1 MISREFKVGV
11 IVLAALS
18 VLYWGINFLKGSSLF
33 EAGIDVYAIYEDTEG
48 IMKSQNVTLN
58 GFAIGKVSDVYFH
71 PNHSGKIV
79 VKMKITTDYP
89 ITVNSIAEIRS
100 ADLLGAKEIALLL
113 ENGNVLIEAGDTLRS
128 STEVSISESIN
139 KEVLPVKLKAE
150 RLLAS
155 LDSTVNILSGFLGG
169 EMQEEFRTSFDNVN
183 RSISNLGAITDE
195 ISLYMSENREA
206 LGSATQN
213 LERLTNMLNENRDE
227 LDRVFNNLANISD
240 TLARA
245 NAGEAMRSLSK
256 TATRLDAITSNIE
269 AGEGT
274 LGKLVAND
282 SLYNEVNRAI
292 LSLDKLLE
300 DIKEHPGRY
309 VEISIFGRKNKDT
322 KTEWS
327 DNSSS
332 FSH

>member
-1 MISREFKVGV
+1 MFSREFKAGV
-11 IVLAALS
+11 LVVLAAA
-18 VLYWGINFLKGSSLF
+18 VLYWGISFLKGSDLF
-33 EAGIDVYAIYEDTEG
+33 EHGTEVYAVYDNAEG
-48 IMKSQNVTLN
+48 ITKSQSVTLN
-58 GFAIGKVSDVYFH
+58 GFSVGKVSDVYFH

-79 VKMKITTDYP
+79 VKMNITTDYP
-89 ITVNSIAEIRS
+89 ITANSLAEIRS
-100 ADLLGAKEIALLL
+100 ADLLGAKEIALVL
-113 ENGNVLIEAGDTLRS
+113 EKGSVLIESGDTLRS
-128 STEVSISESIN
+128 AIEASLSESIN
-139 KEVLPVKLKAE
+139 KEVLPVKVKAE
-150 RLLAS
+150 KLLAS
-155 LDSTVNILSGFLGG
+155 LDSTVNILTGFLGG

-183 RSISNLGAITDE
+183 RSISNLGTITDE

-213 LERLTNMLNENRDE
+213 LERLTSMLNENRDE

-282 SLYNEVNRAI
+282 SLYNEINHAI

-309 VEISIFGRKNKDT
+309 VEISIFGGKNKDT
-322 KTEWS
+322 KTE
-327 DNSSS
+327 
-332 FSH
+332 

>member
-1 MISREFKVGV
+1 MFSREFKAGV
-11 IVLAALS
+11 LVVLAAA
-18 VLYWGINFLKGSSLF
+18 VLYWGISFLKGSDLF
-33 EAGIDVYAIYEDTEG
+33 EHGTEVYAVYDNAEG
-48 IMKSQNVTLN
+48 ITKSQSVTLN
-58 GFAIGKVSDVYFH
+58 GFSVGKVSDVYFH

-79 VKMKITTDYP
+79 VKMNITTDYP
-89 ITVNSIAEIRS
+89 ITANSLAEIRS
-100 ADLLGAKEIALLL
+100 ADLLGAKEIALVL
-113 ENGNVLIEAGDTLRS
+113 EKGSVLIESGDTLRS
-128 STEVSISESIN
+128 AIEASLSESIN
-139 KEVLPVKLKAE
+139 KEVIPVKVKAE
-150 RLLAS
+150 KLLAS
-155 LDSTVNILSGFLGG
+155 LDSTVNILTGFLGG

-183 RSISNLGAITDE
+183 RSISNLGTITDE
-195 ISLYMSENREA
+195 LSLYMSENREA

-213 LERLTNMLNENRDE
+213 LERLTSMLNENRDE

-282 SLYNEVNRAI
+282 SLYNEINHAI

-300 DIKEHPGRY
+300 DIKERPGRY
-309 VEISIFGRKNKDT
+309 VEISIFGGKNKAT
-322 KTEWS
+322 KTE
-327 DNSSS
+327 
-332 FSH
+332 

>member
-1 MISREFKVGV
+1 MFSREFKAGV
-11 IVLAALS
+11 VVVLAAAI
-18 VLYWGINFLKGSSLF
+18 LYWGISFLKGSDLF
-33 EAGIDVYAIYEDTEG
+33 EHGTEVYAVYDNTEG
-48 IMKSQNVTLN
+48 ITKSQNVTLN
-58 GFAIGKVSDVYFH
+58 GFSVGKVSDVYFH

-79 VKMKITTDYP
+79 VKMNITTDYP
-89 ITVNSIAEIRS
+89 ITANSLAEIRS
-100 ADLLGAKEIALLL
+100 ADLLGAKEIALVL
-113 ENGNVLIEAGDTLRS
+113 EKGSVLIESGDTLRAAIEAS
-128 STEVSISESIN
+128 LSESIN
-139 KEVLPVKLKAE
+139 KEVLPVKVKAE
-150 RLLAS
+150 KLLAS
-155 LDSTVNILSGFLGG
+155 LDSTVNILTGFLGG

-183 RSISNLGAITDE
+183 RSISNLGTITDE
-195 ISLYMSENREA
+195 LSLYMSENREA

-213 LERLTNMLNENRDE
+213 LERLTSMLNENRDE

-282 SLYNEVNRAI
+282 SFYNEINHAI

-300 DIKEHPGRY
+300 DIKERPGRY
-309 VEISIFGRKNKDT
+309 VEISIFGGKNKDT
-322 KTEWS
+322 KTE
-327 DNSSS
+327 
-332 FSH
+332 

>member
-1 MISREFKVGV
+1 MFSREFKAGV
-11 IVLAALS
+11 VVVLAAA
-18 VLYWGINFLKGSSLF
+18 VLYWGISFLKGSDLF
-33 EAGIDVYAIYEDTEG
+33 EHGTEVYAVYDNTEG
-48 IMKSQNVTLN
+48 ITKSQNVTLN
-58 GFAIGKVSDVYFH
+58 GFSVGKVSDVYFH
-71 PNHSGKIV
+71 PNNSGKIV
-79 VKMKITTDYP
+79 VKMNITTDYP
-89 ITVNSIAEIRS
+89 ITANSIAEIRS
-100 ADLLGAKEIALLL
+100 ADLLGAKEIALVL
-113 ENGNVLIEAGDTLRS
+113 EKGSVLIESGDTLRS
-128 STEVSISESIN
+128 SIEASLSESIN
-139 KEVLPVKLKAE
+139 KEVLPVKVKAE
-150 RLLAS
+150 KLLAS
-155 LDSTVNILSGFLGG
+155 LDSTVNILTGFLGG

-183 RSISNLGAITDE
+183 RSISNLGTITDE

-213 LERLTNMLNENRDE
+213 LERLTDMLNENRDE

-256 TATRLDAITSNIE
+256 TAKRLDVITSNIE

-282 SLYNEVNRAI
+282 SLYNEVNHAV

-309 VEISIFGRKNKDT
+309 VEISIFGGKNKDT
-322 KTEWS
+322 KTE
-327 DNSSS
+327 
-332 FSH
+332 

>member
-1 MISREFKVGV
+1 MFSREFKAGV
-11 IVLAALS
+11 LVVLAAS
-18 VLYWGINFLKGSSLF
+18 VLYWGISFLKGSDLF
-33 EAGIDVYAIYEDTEG
+33 EHGTEVYAVYDNAEG
-48 IMKSQNVTLN
+48 ITKSQSVTLN
-58 GFAIGKVSDVYFH
+58 GFSVGKVSDVYFH

-79 VKMKITTDYP
+79 VKMNITTDYP
-89 ITVNSIAEIRS
+89 ITANSLAEIRS
-100 ADLLGAKEIALLL
+100 ADLLGAKEIALVL
-113 ENGNVLIEAGDTLRS
+113 EKGSVLIESGDTLRS
-128 STEVSISESIN
+128 AIEASLSESIN
-139 KEVLPVKLKAE
+139 KEVLPVKVKAE
-150 RLLAS
+150 KLLAS
-155 LDSTVNILSGFLGG
+155 LDSTVNILTGFLGG

-183 RSISNLGAITDE
+183 RSISNLGTITDE

-213 LERLTNMLNENRDE
+213 LERLTTMLNENRDE

-282 SLYNEVNRAI
+282 SLYNEINHAI

-309 VEISIFGRKNKDT
+309 VEISIFGGKNKDT
-322 KTEWS
+322 KTE
-327 DNSSS
+327 
-332 FSH
+332 

>member
-1 MISREFKVGV
+1 MFSREFKAGV
-11 IVLAALS
+11 VVVLAAA
-18 VLYWGINFLKGSSLF
+18 VLYWGISFLKGSDLF
-33 EAGIDVYAIYEDTEG
+33 EHGTEVYAVYDNTEG
-48 IMKSQNVTLN
+48 ITKSQNVTLN
-58 GFAIGKVSDVYFH
+58 GFSVGKVSDVYFH
-71 PNHSGKIV
+71 PNNSGKIV
-79 VKMKITTDYP
+79 VKMNITTDYP
-89 ITVNSIAEIRS
+89 ITANSIAEIRS
-100 ADLLGAKEIALLL
+100 ADLLGAKEIALVL
-113 ENGNVLIEAGDTLRS
+113 EKGSVLIESGDTLRS
-128 STEVSISESIN
+128 SIEASLSESIN
-139 KEVLPVKLKAE
+139 KEVLPVKVKAE
-150 RLLAS
+150 KLLAS
-155 LDSTVNILSGFLGG
+155 LDSTVNILTGFLGG

-183 RSISNLGAITDE
+183 RSISNLGTITDE

-213 LERLTNMLNENRDE
+213 LERLTDMLNENRDE

-256 TATRLDAITSNIE
+256 TAKRLDAITSNIE

-282 SLYNEVNRAI
+282 SLYNEVNHAV

-309 VEISIFGRKNKDT
+309 VEISIFGGKNKDT
-322 KTEWS
+322 KTE
-327 DNSSS
+327 
-332 FSH
+332 

>member
-11 IVLAALS
+11 IVVAALG

-48 IMKSQNVTLN
+48 IMKSQSVTLN

-113 ENGNVLIEAGDTLRS
+113 ENGNVLIETGDTLRS

-183 RSISNLGAITDE
+183 RSISNLGTITDE

-213 LERLTNMLNENRDE
+213 LERLTDMLNENRDE

-245 NAGEAMRSLSK
+245 NAGNAMRSLSK
-256 TATRLDAITSNIE
+256 TAKRLDAITSNIE

-282 SLYNEVNRAI
+282 SLYNEINHAI

-300 DIKEHPGRY
+300 DIKERPGRY
-309 VEISIFGRKNKDT
+309 VEISIFGGKNKDT
-322 KTEWS
+322 KTE
-327 DNSSS
+327 
-332 FSH
+332 

>member
-11 IVLAALS
+11 IVVAALG

-48 IMKSQNVTLN
+48 IMKSQSVTLN

-113 ENGNVLIEAGDTLRS
+113 ENGNVLIETGDTLRS

-183 RSISNLGAITDE
+183 RSISNLGTITDE
-195 ISLYMSENREA
+195 ISLYMTENREA

-213 LERLTNMLNENRDE
+213 LERLTSMLNENRDE

-282 SLYNEVNRAI
+282 SLYNEINHAI

-300 DIKEHPGRY
+300 DIRERPGRY
-309 VEISIFGRKNKDT
+309 VEIAIFGGKNKDK
-322 KTEWS
+322 KTE
-327 DNSSS
+327 
-332 FSH
+332 

>member
-1 MISREFKVGV
+1 MFSREFKAGV
-11 IVLAALS
+11 VVVLAAA
-18 VLYWGINFLKGSSLF
+18 VLYWGISFLKGSDLF
-33 EAGIDVYAIYEDTEG
+33 EHGTEVYAVYDNTEG
-48 IMKSQNVTLN
+48 ITKSQNVTLN
-58 GFAIGKVSDVYFH
+58 GFSVGKVSDVYFH
-71 PNHSGKIV
+71 PNNSGKIV
-79 VKMKITTDYP
+79 VKMNITTDYP
-89 ITVNSIAEIRS
+89 ITANSLAEIRS
-100 ADLLGAKEIALLL
+100 ADLLGAKEIALIL
-113 ENGNVLIEAGDTLRS
+113 EKGSVLIESGDTLRS
-128 STEVSISESIN
+128 AIEASLSESIN
-139 KEVLPVKLKAE
+139 KEVLPVKVKAE
-150 RLLAS
+150 KLLAS
-155 LDSTVNILSGFLGG
+155 LDSTVNILTGFLGG

-183 RSISNLGAITDE
+183 RSISNLGTITDE
-195 ISLYMSENREA
+195 LSLYMSENREA

-213 LERLTNMLNENRDE
+213 LERLTSMLNENRDE

-282 SLYNEVNRAI
+282 SLYDEVNHAI

-309 VEISIFGRKNKDT
+309 VEISIFGGKNKDK
-322 KTEWS
+322 KTE
-327 DNSSS
+327 
-332 FSH
+332 

>member
-1 MISREFKVGV
+1 MFSREFKAGV
-11 IVLAALS
+11 VVVLAAA
-18 VLYWGINFLKGSSLF
+18 VLYWGISFLKGSDLF
-33 EAGIDVYAIYEDTEG
+33 EHGTEVYAVYDNTEG
-48 IMKSQNVTLN
+48 ITKSQSVTLN
-58 GFAIGKVSDVYFH
+58 GFSVGKVSDVYFH
-71 PNHSGKIV
+71 PNNSGKIV
-79 VKMKITTDYP
+79 VKMNITTDYP
-89 ITVNSIAEIRS
+89 ITANSLAEIRS
-100 ADLLGAKEIALLL
+100 ADLLGAKEIALIL
-113 ENGNVLIEAGDTLRS
+113 EKGSVLIESGDTLRS
-128 STEVSISESIN
+128 AIEASLSESIN
-139 KEVLPVKLKAE
+139 KEVLPVKVKAE
-150 RLLAS
+150 KLLAS
-155 LDSTVNILSGFLGG
+155 LDSTVNILTGFLGG

-183 RSISNLGAITDE
+183 RSISNLGTITDE
-195 ISLYMSENREA
+195 LSLYMSENREA

-213 LERLTNMLNENRDE
+213 LERLTSMLNENRDE

-282 SLYNEVNRAI
+282 SLYDEVNHAI

-309 VEISIFGRKNKDT
+309 VEISIFGGKNKDK
-322 KTEWS
+322 KTE
-327 DNSSS
+327 
-332 FSH
+332 

>member
-1 MISREFKVGV
+1 MFSREFKAGV
-11 IVLAALS
+11 VVILAAA
-18 VLYWGINFLKGSSLF
+18 VLYWGISFLKGSDLF
-33 EAGIDVYAIYEDTEG
+33 EHGTEVYAVYDNTEG
-48 IMKSQNVTLN
+48 ITKSQNVTLN
-58 GFAIGKVSDVYFH
+58 GFSVGKVSDVYFH
-71 PNHSGKIV
+71 PNNSGKIV
-79 VKMKITTDYP
+79 VKMNITTDYP
-89 ITVNSIAEIRS
+89 ITANSIAEIRS
-100 ADLLGAKEIALLL
+100 ADLLGAKEIALVL
-113 ENGNVLIEAGDTLRS
+113 EKGSVLIESGDTLRS
-128 STEVSISESIN
+128 SIEASLSESIN
-139 KEVLPVKLKAE
+139 KEVLPVKVKAE
-150 RLLAS
+150 KLLAS
-155 LDSTVNILSGFLGG
+155 LDSTVNILTGFLGG

-183 RSISNLGAITDE
+183 RSISNLGTITDE

-213 LERLTNMLNENRDE
+213 LERLTDMLNENRDE

-256 TATRLDAITSNIE
+256 TAKRLDAITSNIE

-282 SLYNEVNRAI
+282 SLYNEVNHAV

-309 VEISIFGRKNKDT
+309 VEISIFGGKNKDT
-322 KTEWS
+322 KKE
-327 DNSSS
+327 
-332 FSH
+332 

>member
-1 MISREFKVGV
+1 MFSREFKAGV
-11 IVLAALS
+11 VVILAAA
-18 VLYWGINFLKGSSLF
+18 VLYWGISFLKGSDLF
-33 EAGIDVYAIYEDTEG
+33 EHGTEVYAVYDNAEG
-48 IMKSQNVTLN
+48 ITKSQSVTLN
-58 GFAIGKVSDVYFH
+58 GFSVGKVSDVYFH
-71 PNHSGKIV
+71 PNNSGKIV
-79 VKMKITTDYP
+79 VKMNITTDYP
-89 ITVNSIAEIRS
+89 ITANSLAEIRS
-100 ADLLGAKEIALLL
+100 ADLLGAKEIALVL
-113 ENGNVLIEAGDTLRS
+113 EKGSVLIESGDTLRS
-128 STEVSISESIN
+128 AIEASLSESIN
-139 KEVLPVKLKAE
+139 KEVLPVKVKAE
-150 RLLAS
+150 KLLAS
-155 LDSTVNILSGFLGG
+155 LDSTVNILTGFLGG

-183 RSISNLGAITDE
+183 RSISNLGTITDE

-213 LERLTNMLNENRDE
+213 LERLTSMLNENRDE

-282 SLYNEVNRAI
+282 SLYNEINHAI

-309 VEISIFGRKNKDT
+309 VEISIFGGKNKDT
-322 KTEWS
+322 KKE
-327 DNSSS
+327 
-332 FSH
+332 

>member
-1 MISREFKVGV
+1 MFSREFKAGV
-11 IVLAALS
+11 VVVLAAA
-18 VLYWGINFLKGSSLF
+18 VLYWGISFLKGSDLF
-33 EAGIDVYAIYEDTEG
+33 EHGTEVYAVYDNAEG
-48 IMKSQNVTLN
+48 ITKSQSVTLN
-58 GFAIGKVSDVYFH
+58 GFSVGKVSDVYFH

-79 VKMKITTDYP
+79 VKMNITTDYP
-89 ITVNSIAEIRS
+89 ITANSLAEIRS
-100 ADLLGAKEIALLL
+100 ADLLGAKEIALVL
-113 ENGNVLIEAGDTLRS
+113 EKGSVLIESGDTLRS
-128 STEVSISESIN
+128 AIEASLSESIN
-139 KEVLPVKLKAE
+139 KEVLPVKVKAE
-150 RLLAS
+150 KLLAS
-155 LDSTVNILSGFLGG
+155 LDSTVNILTGFLGG

-183 RSISNLGAITDE
+183 RSISNLGTITDE

-213 LERLTNMLNENRDE
+213 LERLTSMLNENRDE

-256 TATRLDAITSNIE
+256 TATRLDAITSTIE

-282 SLYNEVNRAI
+282 SLYNEINHAI

-300 DIKEHPGRY
+300 DIKERPGRY
-309 VEISIFGRKNKDT
+309 VEISIFGGKNKDT
-322 KTEWS
+322 KTE
-327 DNSSS
+327 
-332 FSH
+332 

>member
-1 MISREFKVGV
+1 MFSREFKAGV
-11 IVLAALS
+11 VVVLAAAI
-18 VLYWGINFLKGSSLF
+18 LYWGISFLKGSDLF
-33 EAGIDVYAIYEDTEG
+33 EHGTEVYAVYDNTEG
-48 IMKSQNVTLN
+48 ITKSQNVTLN
-58 GFAIGKVSDVYFH
+58 GFSVGKVSDVYFH

-79 VKMKITTDYP
+79 VKMNITTDYP
-89 ITVNSIAEIRS
+89 ITANSLAEIRS
-100 ADLLGAKEIALLL
+100 ADLLGAKEIALVL
-113 ENGNVLIEAGDTLRS
+113 EKGSVLIESGDTLRAAIEAS
-128 STEVSISESIN
+128 LSESIN
-139 KEVLPVKLKAE
+139 KEVLPVKVKAE
-150 RLLAS
+150 KLLAS
-155 LDSTVNILSGFLGG
+155 LDSTVNILTGFLGG

-183 RSISNLGAITDE
+183 RSISNLGTITDE
-195 ISLYMSENREA
+195 LSLYMSENREA

-213 LERLTNMLNENRDE
+213 LERLTSMLNENRDE

-282 SLYNEVNRAI
+282 SLYNEINHAI

-300 DIKEHPGRY
+300 DIKERPGRY
-309 VEISIFGRKNKDT
+309 VEISIFGGKNKDT
-322 KTEWS
+322 KTE
-327 DNSSS
+327 
-332 FSH
+332 

>member
-1 MISREFKVGV
+1 MFSREFKAGV
-11 IVLAALS
+11 VVILAAA
-18 VLYWGINFLKGSSLF
+18 VLYWGISFLKGSDLF
-33 EAGIDVYAIYEDTEG
+33 EHGTEVYAVYDNTEG
-48 IMKSQNVTLN
+48 ITKSQNVTLN
-58 GFAIGKVSDVYFH
+58 GFSVGKVSDVYFH
-71 PNHSGKIV
+71 PNNSGKIV
-79 VKMKITTDYP
+79 VKMNITTDYP
-89 ITVNSIAEIRS
+89 ITANSIAEIRS
-100 ADLLGAKEIALLL
+100 ADLLGAKEIALVL
-113 ENGNVLIEAGDTLRS
+113 EKGSVLIESGDTLRS
-128 STEVSISESIN
+128 SIEASLSESIN
-139 KEVLPVKLKAE
+139 KEVLPVKVKAE
-150 RLLAS
+150 KLLAS
-155 LDSTVNILSGFLGG
+155 LDSTVNILTGFLGG

-183 RSISNLGAITDE
+183 RSISNLGTITDE

-213 LERLTNMLNENRDE
+213 LERLTDMLNENRDE

-282 SLYNEVNRAI
+282 SLYNEINHAI

-300 DIKEHPGRY
+300 DIKERPGRY
-309 VEISIFGRKNKDT
+309 VEISIFGGKNKDT
-322 KTEWS
+322 KTE
-327 DNSSS
+327 
-332 FSH
+332 

>member
-1 MISREFKVGV
+1 MFSREFKAGV
-11 IVLAALS
+11 LVVLAAS
-18 VLYWGINFLKGSSLF
+18 VLYWGISFLKGSDLF
-33 EAGIDVYAIYEDTEG
+33 EHGTEVYAVYDNAEG
-48 IMKSQNVTLN
+48 ITKSQSVTLN
-58 GFAIGKVSDVYFH
+58 GFSVGKVSDVYFH

-79 VKMKITTDYP
+79 VKMNITTDYP
-89 ITVNSIAEIRS
+89 ITANSLAEIRS
-100 ADLLGAKEIALLL
+100 ADLLGAKEIALVL
-113 ENGNVLIEAGDTLRS
+113 EKGSVLIESGDTLRS
-128 STEVSISESIN
+128 AIEASLSESIN
-139 KEVLPVKLKAE
+139 KEVIPVKVKAE
-150 RLLAS
+150 KLLAS
-155 LDSTVNILSGFLGG
+155 LDSTVNILTGFLGG

-183 RSISNLGAITDE
+183 RSISNLGTITDE
-195 ISLYMSENREA
+195 LSLYMSENREA

-213 LERLTNMLNENRDE
+213 LERLTSMLNENRDE

-282 SLYNEVNRAI
+282 SLYNEINHAI

-300 DIKEHPGRY
+300 DIKERPGRY
-309 VEISIFGRKNKDT
+309 VEISIFGGKNKDT
-322 KTEWS
+322 KTE
-327 DNSSS
+327 
-332 FSH
+332 

>member
-322 KTEWS
+322 KTE
-327 DNSSS
+327 
-332 FSH
+332 

>member
-1 MISREFKVGV
+1 MFSREFKAGV
-11 IVLAALS
+11 VVILAAA
-18 VLYWGINFLKGSSLF
+18 VLYGGISFLKGSDLF
-33 EAGIDVYAIYEDTEG
+33 EHGTEVYAVYDNAEG
-48 IMKSQNVTLN
+48 ITKSQSVTLN
-58 GFAIGKVSDVYFH
+58 GFSVGKVSDVYFH
-71 PNHSGKIV
+71 PNNSGKIV
-79 VKMKITTDYP
+79 VKMNITTDYP
-89 ITVNSIAEIRS
+89 ITANSLAEIRS
-100 ADLLGAKEIALLL
+100 ADLLGAKEIALVL
-113 ENGNVLIEAGDTLRS
+113 EKGSVLIESGDTLRS
-128 STEVSISESIN
+128 AIEASLSESIN
-139 KEVLPVKLKAE
+139 KEVLPVKVKAE
-150 RLLAS
+150 KLLAS
-155 LDSTVNILSGFLGG
+155 LDSTVNILTGFLGG

-183 RSISNLGAITDE
+183 RSISNLGTITDE

-213 LERLTNMLNENRDE
+213 LERLTSMLSENRDE

-282 SLYNEVNRAI
+282 SLYNEINHAI

-309 VEISIFGRKNKDT
+309 VEISIFGGKNKDT
-322 KTEWS
+322 KPE
-327 DNSSS
+327 
-332 FSH
+332 

>member
-11 IVLAALS
+11 IVVAALG

-48 IMKSQNVTLN
+48 IMKSQSVTLN

-113 ENGNVLIEAGDTLRS
+113 ENGNVLIETGDTLRS

-183 RSISNLGAITDE
+183 RSISNLGTITDE

-213 LERLTNMLNENRDE
+213 LERLTDMLNENRDE

-274 LGKLVAND
+274 LGKLVSND
-282 SLYNEVNRAI
+282 SLYTEINHAI

-300 DIKEHPGRY
+300 DIKAHPGRY
-309 VEISIFGRKNKDT
+309 VEISIFGGKNKD
-322 KTEWS
+322 KQTE
-327 DNSSS
+327 
-332 FSH
+332 

>member
-1 MISREFKVGV
+1 M
-11 IVLAALS
+11 VLAAA
-18 VLYWGINFLKGSSLF
+18 VLYWGISFLKGSDLF
-33 EAGIDVYAIYEDTEG
+33 EHGTEVYAVYDNAEG
-48 IMKSQNVTLN
+48 ITKSQSVTLN
-58 GFAIGKVSDVYFH
+58 GFSVGKVSDVYFH

-79 VKMKITTDYP
+79 VKMNITTDYP
-89 ITVNSIAEIRS
+89 ITANSLAEIRS
-100 ADLLGAKEIALLL
+100 ADLLGAKEIALVL
-113 ENGNVLIEAGDTLRS
+113 EKGSVLIESGDTLRS
-128 STEVSISESIN
+128 AIEASLSESIN
-139 KEVLPVKLKAE
+139 KEVLPVKVKAE
-150 RLLAS
+150 KLLAS
-155 LDSTVNILSGFLGG
+155 LDSTVNILTGFLGG

-183 RSISNLGAITDE
+183 RSISNLGTITDE

-213 LERLTNMLNENRDE
+213 LERLTSMLNENRDE

-256 TATRLDAITSNIE
+256 TATRLDAITSTIE

-282 SLYNEVNRAI
+282 SLYNEINHAI

-309 VEISIFGRKNKDT
+309 VEISIFGGKNKDT
-322 KTEWS
+322 KTE
-327 DNSSS
+327 
-332 FSH
+332 

>member
-1 MISREFKVGV
+1 MFSREFKAGV
-11 IVLAALS
+11 VVVLAAA
-18 VLYWGINFLKGSSLF
+18 VLYWGISFLKGSDLF
-33 EAGIDVYAIYEDTEG
+33 EHGTEVYAVYDNAEG
-48 IMKSQNVTLN
+48 ITKSQSVTLN
-58 GFAIGKVSDVYFH
+58 GFSVGKVSDVYFH

-79 VKMKITTDYP
+79 VKMNITTDYP
-89 ITVNSIAEIRS
+89 ITANSLAEIRS
-100 ADLLGAKEIALLL
+100 ADLLGAKEIALVL
-113 ENGNVLIEAGDTLRS
+113 EKGSVLIESGDTLRS
-128 STEVSISESIN
+128 AIEASLSESIN
-139 KEVLPVKLKAE
+139 KEVLPVKVKAE
-150 RLLAS
+150 KLLAS
-155 LDSTVNILSGFLGG
+155 LDSTVNILTGFLGG

-183 RSISNLGAITDE
+183 RSISNLGTITDE

-213 LERLTNMLNENRDE
+213 LERLTSMLNENRDE

-256 TATRLDAITSNIE
+256 TATRLDAITSTIE

-282 SLYNEVNRAI
+282 SLYNEINHAI

-300 DIKEHPGRY
+300 DIKERPGRY
-309 VEISIFGRKNKDT
+309 VEIAIFGGKNKGK
-322 KTEWS
+322 KTE
-327 DNSSS
+327 
-332 FSH
+332 

>member
-1 MISREFKVGV
+1 MFSREFKAGV
-11 IVLAALS
+11 LVVLAAA
-18 VLYWGINFLKGSSLF
+18 VLYWGISFLKGSDLF
-33 EAGIDVYAIYEDTEG
+33 EHGTEVYAVYDNAEG
-48 IMKSQNVTLN
+48 ITKSQSVTLN
-58 GFAIGKVSDVYFH
+58 GFSVGKVSDVYFH

-79 VKMKITTDYP
+79 VKMNITTDYP
-89 ITVNSIAEIRS
+89 ITANSLAEIRS
-100 ADLLGAKEIALLL
+100 ADLLGAKEIALVL
-113 ENGNVLIEAGDTLRS
+113 EKGSVLIESGDTLRS
-128 STEVSISESIN
+128 AIEASLSESIN
-139 KEVLPVKLKAE
+139 KEVIPVKVKAE
-150 RLLAS
+150 KLLAS
-155 LDSTVNILSGFLGG
+155 LDSTVNILTGFLGG

-183 RSISNLGAITDE
+183 RSISNLGTITDE
-195 ISLYMSENREA
+195 LSLYMSENREA

-213 LERLTNMLNENRDE
+213 LERLTSMLNENRDE

-282 SLYNEVNRAI
+282 SLYNEINHAI

-300 DIKEHPGRY
+300 DIKERPGRY
-309 VEISIFGRKNKDT
+309 VEIAIFGGKNKDK
-322 KTEWS
+322 KTE
-327 DNSSS
+327 
-332 FSH
+332 

>member
-1 MISREFKVGV
+1 MFSREFKAGV
-11 IVLAALS
+11 VVVLAAA
-18 VLYWGINFLKGSSLF
+18 VLYWGISFLKGSDLF
-33 EAGIDVYAIYEDTEG
+33 EHGTEVYAVYDNTEG
-48 IMKSQNVTLN
+48 ITKSQNVTLN
-58 GFAIGKVSDVYFH
+58 GFSVGKVSDVYFH
-71 PNHSGKIV
+71 PNNSGKIV
-79 VKMKITTDYP
+79 VKMNITTDYP
-89 ITVNSIAEIRS
+89 ITANSIAEIRS
-100 ADLLGAKEIALLL
+100 ADLLGAKEIALVL
-113 ENGNVLIEAGDTLRS
+113 EKGSVLIEPGDTLRS
-128 STEVSISESIN
+128 SIEASLSESIN
-139 KEVLPVKLKAE
+139 KEVLPVKVKAE
-150 RLLAS
+150 KLLAS
-155 LDSTVNILSGFLGG
+155 LDSTVNILTGFLGG

-183 RSISNLGAITDE
+183 RSISNLGTITDE

-213 LERLTNMLNENRDE
+213 LERLTDMLNENRDE

-256 TATRLDAITSNIE
+256 TAKRLDAITSNIE

-282 SLYNEVNRAI
+282 SLYNEVNHAV

-309 VEISIFGRKNKDT
+309 VEISIFGGKNKDT
-322 KTEWS
+322 KTE
-327 DNSSS
+327 
-332 FSH
+332 

>member
-1 MISREFKVGV
+1 MFSREFKAGV
-11 IVLAALS
+11 VVVLAAA
-18 VLYWGINFLKGSSLF
+18 VLYWGISFLKGSDLF
-33 EAGIDVYAIYEDTEG
+33 EHGTEVYAVYDNAEG
-48 IMKSQNVTLN
+48 ITKSQSVTLN
-58 GFAIGKVSDVYFH
+58 GFSVGKVSDVYFH

-79 VKMKITTDYP
+79 VKMNITTDYP
-89 ITVNSIAEIRS
+89 ITANSLAEIRS
-100 ADLLGAKEIALLL
+100 ADLLGAKEIALVL
-113 ENGNVLIEAGDTLRS
+113 EKGSVLIESGDTLRS
-128 STEVSISESIN
+128 AIEASLSESIN
-139 KEVLPVKLKAE
+139 KEVLPVKVKAE
-150 RLLAS
+150 KLLAS
-155 LDSTVNILSGFLGG
+155 LDSTVNILTGFLGG

-183 RSISNLGAITDE
+183 RSISNLGTITDE

-213 LERLTNMLNENRDE
+213 LERLTSMLNENRDE

-282 SLYNEVNRAI
+282 SLYNEINHAI

-300 DIKEHPGRY
+300 DIKERPGRY
-309 VEISIFGRKNKDT
+309 VEISIFGGKNKDT
-322 KTEWS
+322 KTE
-327 DNSSS
+327 
-332 FSH
+332 

>member
-11 IVLAALS
+11 IVVAALG

-48 IMKSQNVTLN
+48 IMKSQSVTLN

-113 ENGNVLIEAGDTLRS
+113 ENGNVLIETGDTLRS

-183 RSISNLGAITDE
+183 RSISNLGTITDE
-195 ISLYMSENREA
+195 ISLYMTENREA

-213 LERLTNMLNENRDE
+213 LERLTSMLNENRDE

-282 SLYNEVNRAI
+282 SLYNEINHAI

-300 DIKEHPGRY
+300 DIKERPGRY
-309 VEISIFGRKNKDT
+309 VEISIFGGKNKDT
-322 KTEWS
+322 KTE
-327 DNSSS
+327 
-332 FSH
+332 

>member
-1 MISREFKVGV
+1 MFSREFKAGV
-11 IVLAALS
+11 LVVLAAS
-18 VLYWGINFLKGSSLF
+18 VLYWGISFLKGSDLF
-33 EAGIDVYAIYEDTEG
+33 EHGTEVYAVYDNAEG
-48 IMKSQNVTLN
+48 ITKSQSVTLN
-58 GFAIGKVSDVYFH
+58 GFSVGKVSDVYFH

-79 VKMKITTDYP
+79 VKMNITTDYP
-89 ITVNSIAEIRS
+89 ITANSLAEIRS
-100 ADLLGAKEIALLL
+100 ADLLGAKEIALVL
-113 ENGNVLIEAGDTLRS
+113 EKGSVLIESGDTLRS
-128 STEVSISESIN
+128 AIEASLSESIN
-139 KEVLPVKLKAE
+139 KEVLPVKVKAE
-150 RLLAS
+150 KLLAS
-155 LDSTVNILSGFLGG
+155 LDSTVNILTGFLGG

-183 RSISNLGAITDE
+183 RSISNLGTITDE

-213 LERLTNMLNENRDE
+213 LERLTTMLNENRDE

-282 SLYNEVNRAI
+282 SLYNEINHAI

-300 DIKEHPGRY
+300 DIKERPGRY
-309 VEISIFGRKNKDT
+309 VEISIFGGKNKDT
-322 KTEWS
+322 KTE
-327 DNSSS
+327 
-332 FSH
+332 

>member
-1 MISREFKVGV
+1 MISREIKVGV
-11 IVLAALS
+11 IVVAALG

-48 IMKSQNVTLN
+48 IMKSQSVTLN

-113 ENGNVLIEAGDTLRS
+113 ENGNVLIETGDTLRS

-183 RSISNLGAITDE
+183 RSISNLGTITDE
-195 ISLYMSENREA
+195 ISLYMTENREA

-213 LERLTNMLNENRDE
+213 LERLTSMLNENRDE

-282 SLYNEVNRAI
+282 SLYNEINHAI

-300 DIKEHPGRY
+300 DIKERPGRY
-309 VEISIFGRKNKDT
+309 VEIAIFGGKNKDK
-322 KTEWS
+322 KTE
-327 DNSSS
+327 
-332 FSH
+332 

>member
-11 IVLAALS
+11 IVVAALG

-48 IMKSQNVTLN
+48 IMKSQSVTLN

-113 ENGNVLIEAGDTLRS
+113 ENGNVLIETGDTLRS

-183 RSISNLGAITDE
+183 RSISNLGTITDE
-195 ISLYMSENREA
+195 ISLYMTENREA

-213 LERLTNMLNENRDE
+213 LERLTSMLNENRDE

-282 SLYNEVNRAI
+282 SLYNEINHAI

-300 DIKEHPGRY
+300 DIKERPGRY
-309 VEISIFGRKNKDT
+309 VEIAIFGGKNKDK
-322 KTEWS
+322 KTE
-327 DNSSS
+327 
-332 FSH
+332 